1 MDDFQPKLR
10 GNTFLIL
17 LLRAAK
23 EEISSKPTW
32 VKEASEL
39 TRARCFECLINV
51 LVPSQK
57 ANNIKTL
64 TKYIPEY
71 LAGTRAY
78 SRSYYP
84 FNDAKFITR
93 AKNISGIRELWL
105 YRP

>member
-39 TRARCFECLINV
+39 TRARCRGASNALLMF
-51 LVPSQK
+51 
-57 ANNIKTL
+57 
-64 TKYIPEY
+64 
-71 LAGTRAY
+71 
-78 SRSYYP
+78 
-84 FNDAKFITR
+84 
-93 AKNISGIRELWL
+93 
-105 YRP
+105 